1 MPARRRAVED
11 IQRAVSVVVRTV
23 RSPALARTVEQRVG
37 TAVDGPQPGILPYI
51 SRAQPVRVSD
61 LAQMMRVE
69 IPTVSRQLKI
79 LSERGLIARTPHPD
93 DGRSSLVSFTPKGRA
108 TFDRLFEGWLDT
120 LDEVVGDWADA
131 EVVAFADQL
140 HRFAEAL
147 TAYVVRTTD
156 TSATV

>member
-1 MPARRRAVED
+1 MPARRRAVEE

-23 RSPALARTVEQRVG
+23 RSPGLARTVEQRVG
-37 TAVDGPQPGILPYI
+37 TVVGGPQPGILPYI

-79 LSERGLIARTPHPD
+79 LAERGLIVRTPHPD

-108 TFDRLFEGWLDT
+108 TFDQLLEGWLDT
-120 LDEVVGDWADA
+120 LDEVVGDWSD
-131 EVVAFADQL
+131 EDVVAFGDQL

-147 TAYVVRTTD
+147 TAYTARTTD
-156 TSATV
+156 ASAAV